1 MNKKNILILAL
12 SFGLYLTA
20 CNNGTNSPDP
30 EKQANSENKEIK
42 AIDADDSKFMTE
54 IASAG
59 MMEIQ
64 AGQIA
69 LQRGIS
75 QQVKDFG
82 QEMITDHTK
91 AGNELQALAQQKN
104 VVLPTAISSVD
115 QADIDKLNKI
125 DSKDFDKTYMD
136 MMVDGHKLVIDKFQG
151 VINHPEDADVKTWAQ
166 NTLPT
171 LQHHLE
177 MAKVDKDIIDK
188 Q

>member
-1 MNKKNILILAL
+1 MLIVAL

-20 CNNGTNSPDP
+20 CNNGTNSTDA
-30 EKQANSENKEIK
+30 KTQADAQNSETK

-91 AGNELQALAQQKN
+91 AGDELKALAGQKN
-104 VVLPTAISSVD
+104 VVLPTAISSDD
-115 QADIDKLNKI
+115 QKDIDKLNKA
-125 DSKDFDKTYMD
+125 DAKDFDKTYIN
-136 MMVDGHKLVIDKFQG
+136 MMVDGHKVVIDKFQG

-177 MAKVDKDIIDK
+177 MAKADKDIIDK